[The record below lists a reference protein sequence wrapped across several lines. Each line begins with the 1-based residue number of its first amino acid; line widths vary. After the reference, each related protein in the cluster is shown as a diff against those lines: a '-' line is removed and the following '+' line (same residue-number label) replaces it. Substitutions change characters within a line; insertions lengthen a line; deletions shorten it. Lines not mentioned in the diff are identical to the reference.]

1 MNSLFERIDKLDT
14 NLRITSEWAK
24 RKYNEFNSRFFG
36 GKLPKDIQFEMSGT
50 QNAVGDASCV
60 VSNMPSAG
68 SIQVGDNY
76 VGKLKI
82 RLSSYF
88 NDITETEAEEV
99 LLHEMIHYSIL
110 SRQLKDESA
119 HGPLFRRM
127 MDDINRRFGRH
138 ITVSHRRT
146 AEDNAR
152 DTAVRQHLV
161 CRVRFRDGRSGLTV
175 AAHTRLLP
183 LWDALAG
190 WSEVGEFRWYI
201 TRDPFFN
208 RFPRSK
214 VVKVYRVDD
223 AELEEH
229 LRSAVPLM
237 REGNVVRALR

>member
-1 MNSLFERIDKLDT
+1 MKPTRDYVQRRFD
-14 NLRITSEWAK
+14 
-24 RKYNEFNSRFFG
+24 EFNAMCFGGELRPIPVRLSRARSFMGQITYRRERRFFG
-36 GKLPKDIQFEMSGT
+36 RGRNEGFVLRISTLFDLPQDELDDVI
-50 QNAVGDASCV
+50 
-60 VSNMPSAG
+60 
-68 SIQVGDNY
+68 
-76 VGKLKI
+76 
-82 RLSSYF
+82 
-88 NDITETEAEEV
+88 
-99 LLHEMIHYSIL
+99 LHEMIHYSIL

-190 WSEVGEFRWYI
+190 WPEVGEFRWYV

-214 VVKVYRVDD
+214 IVKVYRVDD

>member
-1 MNSLFERIDKLDT
+1 
-14 NLRITSEWAK
+14 
-24 RKYNEFNSRFFG
+24 
-36 GKLPKDIQFEMSGT
+36 
-50 QNAVGDASCV
+50 
-60 VSNMPSAG
+60 
-68 SIQVGDNY
+68 
-76 VGKLKI
+76 
-82 RLSSYF
+82 
-88 NDITETEAEEV
+88 
-99 LLHEMIHYSIL
+99 MIHYSIL
-110 SRQLKDESA
+110 SRQHKDESA

-190 WSEVGEFRWYI
+190 WSEVGEFRWYV

-237 REGNVVRALR
+237 REGNAVRALR